1 MFLLLTFT
9 EEFAVLLKLVSLFTC
24 TVIATRRVNAQAIY
38 NITAAIVH
46 IAFVFI

>member
-9 EEFAVLLKLVSLFTC
+9 EEFAVLFKLVSLFTC
-24 TVIATRRVNAQAIY
+24 TVIATRSVYTQTMH

-46 IAFVFI
+46 IAFVLI